1 MELGLASRSDLLQ
14 ILNHTVH
21 GGRSVQG
28 VTDGQGESDQNRRLD
43 KSMFP
48 SGSLGNVSEAQGPA
62 SPATGN
68 STDSPGRMF
77 QMDSPA
83 ASGLSSPGSLFPVS
97 LERTQSSESV
107 DFALAQEPSVAGGNV
122 FDMTDTAHDDDN
134 GPSMHEFRQAQPP
147 ASPAAAEEQQQR
159 SPEQQ
164 LQQQQAQALAQQRPP
179 HKRRLYAYGI
189 ADPEYMSLPCKMS
202 MKHARVTVNHET
214 NSRLYGKKQPGQVK
228 FWTCCL
234 PPHRGSPF
242 HCSENFGNS
251 NSGSSKTVTYG
262 AITSTSACEQ
272 IDILV
277 EMLECAVMSVMT
289 PLLAHAS
296 KVMTPTLECAWFSV
310 AGGCFAHQSICGT
323 CSIGNATSVGAIV
336 LW

>member
-28 VTDGQGESDQNRRLD
+28 VTDGQGESEQNRRLD

-48 SGSLGNVSEAQGPA
+48 CGSLGNLGEAQGLT
-62 SPATGN
+62 SPAGGN
-68 STDSPGRMF
+68 SADSPGRMF
-77 QMDSPA
+77 QMDSPT

-134 GPSMHEFRQAQPP
+134 GPSTHEFRQALPP
-147 ASPAAAEEQQQR
+147 PIPAAAEEQQQR

-164 LQQQQAQALAQQRPP
+164 QAQAPAQQRPP

-228 FWTCCL
+228 SKTCC
-234 PPHRGSPF
+234 PPPF
-242 HCSENFGNS
+242 SRSCLHCCEKFGH
-251 NSGSSKTVTYG
+251 SS
-262 AITSTSACEQ
+262 
-272 IDILV
+272 L
-277 EMLECAVMSVMT
+277 
-289 PLLAHAS
+289 
-296 KVMTPTLECAWFSV
+296 
-310 AGGCFAHQSICGT
+310 
-323 CSIGNATSVGAIV
+323 
-336 LW
+336 

>member
-28 VTDGQGESDQNRRLD
+28 VTDGQGKNEQNRRLD

-48 SGSLGNVSEAQGPA
+48 SGSLGNLSDSEAQVPA

-68 STDSPGRMF
+68 SADSPGRIF
-77 QMDSPA
+77 QIDSPA
-83 ASGLSSPGSLFPVS
+83 TSGLSSPGSFFPVS
-97 LERTQSSESV
+97 LERTHSSESV

-134 GPSMHEFRQAQPP
+134 GPSMHDFRQAQPP
-147 ASPAAAEEQQQR
+147 PMVSPAAAEEQQQR
-159 SPEQQ
+159 LPEQ
-164 LQQQQAQALAQQRPP
+164 LQQQAQAPAQQRPP

-228 FWTCCL
+228 FLARCCPSL
-234 PPHRGSPF
+234 
-242 HCSENFGNS
+242 
-251 NSGSSKTVTYG
+251 SS
-262 AITSTSACEQ
+262 
-272 IDILV
+272 
-277 EMLECAVMSVMT
+277 
-289 PLLAHAS
+289 
-296 KVMTPTLECAWFSV
+296 
-310 AGGCFAHQSICGT
+310 
-323 CSIGNATSVGAIV
+323 
-336 LW
+336 